1 MIPPVPV
8 VVPATT
14 VPDPAPGRGVGDDR
28 VVPALVRPRRPD
40 DVPVLAA
47 VLAEQQPR
55 SRYPFRW
62 PFPTGAEDFLVRSYE
77 QVAWVAEL
85 DGEVVGHVMVGWVDR
100 DGPGAVFR
108 RETGCDD
115 PAIVSVL
122 FVGTSA
128 RGLGVGGL
136 LLDTAVAWARAADRV
151 PVLDVVPLH
160 GSALAVY
167 EHRGWVRIGTARFD
181 WLTDDQPDVVL
192 MALPPFPP
200 LGSPA

>member
-1 MIPPVPV
+1 MGCGTIGAVAV
-8 VVPATT
+8 T
-14 VPDPAPGRGVGDDR
+14 
-28 VVPALVRPRRPD
+28 LRPRRPE
-40 DVPVLAA
+40 DVPVLAEL
-47 VLAEQQPR
+47 LAEQQPR
-55 SRYPFRW
+55 SRYPYRW

-85 DGEVVGHVMVGWVDR
+85 DGQVVGHVMVGRVDR
-100 DGPGAVFR
+100 DGPGDVFR
-108 RETGCDD
+108 RETGSDD

-122 FVGTSA
+122 FVGTAA
-128 RGLGVGGL
+128 RGTGVGGL
-136 LLDTAVAWARAADRV
+136 LLDAAVAWARAAGRV

-192 MALPPFPP
+192 MALPPFTP
-200 LGSPA
+200 LGSAP

>member
-1 MIPPVPV
+1 MPDAAGVGGV
-8 VVPATT
+8 GHHHGVPA
-14 VPDPAPGRGVGDDR
+14 V
-28 VVPALVRPRRPD
+28 VRPRRPD
-40 DVPVLAA
+40 DLPALAV

-55 SRYPFRW
+55 SRYPSRW
-62 PFPTGAEDFLVRSYE
+62 PLPTGVEGFLVRSYE
-77 QVAWVAEL
+77 EVAWVAEV
-85 DGEVVGHVMVGWVDR
+85 GGVVVGHVVVGSVDR
-100 DGPGAVFR
+100 DGPGDVFR
-108 RETGCDD
+108 RATGCDD

-122 FVGTSA
+122 FVGTSV

-136 LLDTAVAWARAADRV
+136 LLDTAVGWARAAGRV

-181 WLTDDQPDVVL
+181 WLTDDEPDAVL

>member
-1 MIPPVPV
+1 M
-8 VVPATT
+8 
-14 VPDPAPGRGVGDDR
+14 PDAARVGGVGDDR
-28 VVPALVRPRRPD
+28 GVPALIRPRRDD
-40 DVPVLAA
+40 DVPVLAE

-62 PFPTGAEDFLVRSYE
+62 PFPTGVEGFLLRSYE
-77 QVAWVAEL
+77 EAAWVAEL
-85 DGEVVGHVMVGWVDR
+85 DGAVVGHVVVGWVDR
-100 DGPGAVFR
+100 DGPGDVFR
-108 RETGCDD
+108 RQTGCDD

-122 FVGTSA
+122 FVGTAA
-128 RGLGVGGL
+128 RGTGVGGL
-136 LLDTAVAWARAADRV
+136 LLDTAVAWARARGRV

-192 MALPPFPP
+192 MALPPFPE